1 MAEGGEEM
9 NKLMVRNH
17 NLLNL
22 EIGSQIFEERYD
34 KTVNKVSLLYM
45 NAFLLIEL
53 LFECQRRF

>member
-34 KTVNKVSLLYM
+34 KTVNKVSLLYI